1 MDDYED
7 DDSDLRNFC
16 GCGHDYR
23 SDKVHPADCD
33 DWNIARDYS
42 LNPAIEYVGDNWSV
56 LHQITNRPTVIFDID
71 GTLADI
77 THRVHLA
84 KAKKFDEF
92 FEAQIDD
99 VHNVPIV
106 ALHQMVAAQGYQIIY
121 CTGRPQQY
129 REGTLAFLETV
140 TPEAKLPG
148 YPEPLLLMRPD
159 KDRFIPDSQ
168 AKQDMLDSILT
179 HMSKDNIL
187 FTVDDRQKV
196 VDFWRAN
203 GITCLQCAAGKF

>member
-1 MDDYED
+1 MSNIHVWD
-7 DDSDLRNFC
+7 RN
-16 GCGHDYR
+16 
-23 SDKVHPADCD
+23 KK
-33 DWNIARDYS
+33 
-42 LNPAIEYVGDNWSV
+42 YVGDYYLALSRIDDV
-56 LHQITNRPTVIFDID
+56 PTVIFDID

-84 KAKKFDEF
+84 KAKKFDAF
-92 FEAQIDD
+92 FEAMDGD
-99 VHNVPIV
+99 VHNAPIV
-106 ALHQMVAAQGYQIIY
+106 ALHQMVQKQGYQIIY
-121 CTGRPQQY
+121 CTGRPEMY

-140 TPEAKLPG
+140 TPEGKLPG

-168 AKQDMLDSILT
+168 AKQDMLDNILT
-179 HMSKDNIL
+179 RMSKDNIL

-203 GITCLQCAAGKF
+203 GITCLQCADGKF

>member
-1 MDDYED
+1 MSNIHVWD
-7 DDSDLRNFC
+7 RN
-16 GCGHDYR
+16 
-23 SDKVHPADCD
+23 KK
-33 DWNIARDYS
+33 
-42 LNPAIEYVGDNWSV
+42 YVGDYYLALSRIDDV
-56 LHQITNRPTVIFDID
+56 PTVIFDID

-92 FEAQIDD
+92 FEAQADD
-99 VHNVPIV
+99 VHNAPIV

-121 CTGRPQQY
+121 CTGRPEMY
-129 REGTLAFLETV
+129 REGTLAFLKTV
-140 TPEAKLPG
+140 TAGNVPFWTPTK
-148 YPEPLLLMRPD
+148 PLLLMRPD
-159 KDRFIPDSQ
+159 EDRFIPDSE
-168 AKQDMLDSILT
+168 AKQDMLDNILT
-179 HMSKDNIL
+179 RMSKDNIL

>member
-1 MDDYED
+1 M
-7 DDSDLRNFC
+7 SN
-16 GCGHDYR
+16 
-23 SDKVHPADCD
+23 K
-33 DWNIARDYS
+33 
-42 LNPAIEYVGDNWSV
+42 YVGDYYLALSRIDDV
-56 LHQITNRPTVIFDID
+56 PTVIFDID

-92 FEAQIDD
+92 FEAMDGD
-99 VHNVPIV
+99 VHNAPIV

-121 CTGRPQQY
+121 CTGRPETY

-140 TPEAKLPG
+140 TATKPLG
-148 YPEPLLLMRPD
+148 TSLGRIREPLLLMRPD
-159 KDRFIPDSQ
+159 EDRFIPDSE

-179 HMSKDNIL
+179 RMSKDNIL